1 MNEDL
6 RQEMA
11 SDAAEFL
18 IDFGRSVT
26 FRSLPALGEAPSTTA
41 ETNGLIG
48 DPMLSESLEEGGVVD
63 NIVVE
68 VKVLRSTPLP
78 ASWRPFTDVKAWI
91 GRPAS
96 IVGFDGVMRIK
107 EVTCKEGSPWA
118 VFRMNN
124 E

>member
-6 RQEMA
+6 RLEMA

-18 IDFGRSVT
+18 LDFGRSVT
-26 FRSLPALGEAPSTTA
+26 FRSITAQGEAPSTTA

-48 DPMLSESLEEGGVVD
+48 DPMLSESLEEGGVVE
-63 NIVVE
+63 NIAVE
-68 VKVLRSTPLP
+68 VKVLRSTTLP
-78 ASWRPFTDVKAWI
+78 ASWRPLTDVKAWI
-91 GRPAS
+91 GRYAS
-96 IVGFDGVMRIK
+96 VNGFDGEMRIK
-107 EVTCKEGSPWA
+107 EATCKEGSPWV